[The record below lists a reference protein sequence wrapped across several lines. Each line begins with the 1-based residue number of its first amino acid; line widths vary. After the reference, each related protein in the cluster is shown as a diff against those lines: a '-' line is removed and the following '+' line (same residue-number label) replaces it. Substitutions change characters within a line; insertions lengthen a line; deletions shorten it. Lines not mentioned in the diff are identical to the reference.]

1 MRYHREHGDLNVPV
15 AYVDPDGIRLGAGL
29 NNLCRPRKG
38 KDTVKLTDEQIGRME
53 SIGMDWGGRNSRSE
67 GLFLQ

>member
-1 MRYHREHGDLNVPV
+1 MRSPRHGDFNVRT
-15 AYVDPDGIRLGAGL
+15 AYVDPGGIRLGAGL
-29 NNLCRPRKG
+29 NNLYRSRKG